1 MFSADRLRTLH
12 AVAQHGSLARAARV
26 LHITPSG
33 VSQQLAK
40 LERETGHTLLEP
52 HGRGVRLTHAGR
64 VLAGHAARVVAQL
77 TVAETDLADL
87 RDEILGP
94 LRIGGVGSSLRALMP
109 DVLATLTAAH
119 PRLQVTVEDGEAV
132 DMVPRLTAGELDLL
146 LIESWLNRPMP
157 LPEGVR
163 VATLAEEDVSVALAT
178 GHPLADRA
186 TVDLAELGD
195 TAWAAC
201 PAGTEPHEALVQAL
215 RSRGVEPRMRYT
227 LTEYATQLAFVA
239 RGLTA
244 ALVPG
249 MAQTPCPPGVRF
261 VPVDPPLRREVRAAW
276 RAGGDSPSVRAC
288 LAALSAHGDGG

>member
-94 LRIGGVGSSLRALMP
+94 CGS
-109 DVLATLTAAH
+109 AASAARCAPSCPTCSPPSP
-119 PRLQVTVEDGEAV
+119 PRT
-132 DMVPRLTAGELDLL
+132 
-146 LIESWLNRPMP
+146 
-157 LPEGVR
+157 
-163 VATLAEEDVSVALAT
+163 
-178 GHPLADRA
+178 
-186 TVDLAELGD
+186 
-195 TAWAAC
+195 
-201 PAGTEPHEALVQAL
+201 
-215 RSRGVEPRMRYT
+215 
-227 LTEYATQLAFVA
+227 
-239 RGLTA
+239 
-244 ALVPG
+244 PG
-249 MAQTPCPPGVRF
+249 CR
-261 VPVDPPLRREVRAAW
+261 
-276 RAGGDSPSVRAC
+276 
-288 LAALSAHGDGG
+288 